1 MPNLSSKVARSAKVK
16 MQKAV
21 KAIGIK
27 MTLLTKDP
35 LVTAQ
40 TMGNSR
46 SEDTFLFA

>member
-1 MPNLSSKVARSAKVK
+1 MPHLSSKVARINQGKNAESS
-16 MQKAV
+16 

-46 SEDTFLFA
+46 VGICPLFT